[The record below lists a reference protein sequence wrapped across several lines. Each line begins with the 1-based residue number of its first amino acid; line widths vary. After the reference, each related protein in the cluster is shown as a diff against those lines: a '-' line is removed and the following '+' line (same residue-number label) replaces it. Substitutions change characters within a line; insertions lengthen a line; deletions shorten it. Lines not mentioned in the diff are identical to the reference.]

1 MKYFCF
7 LFSFLLLTV
16 FACTDKS
23 ANPATSSAAAEA
35 QTETSAPAT
44 TETPFQDSIPP
55 PVGYVFLASA
65 KGDLDK
71 DGQDEKAVVYDTG
84 RQTDYGS
91 EREIQIFKKK
101 DTGWELW
108 HKSVGPVMGSEQGGV
123 MGDPFEGLSIENGSL
138 VLSHF
143 GGSREKW
150 HYTHRF
156 RFQNNDW
163 QLIGA
168 TVNNGAPCDYFE
180 DFDYNLSTGKIDYK
194 KTTEDCEKSEEHP
207 VTKTTQKDFVVKPKA
222 LPSMDGFHPGEN
234 QIKLPKTDIEFYY

>member
-1 MKYFCF
+1 MKHFCF
-7 LFSFLLLTV
+7 LFSLLL
-16 FACTDKS
+16 FSIIACKEKS
-23 ANPATSSAAAEA
+23 ATQITSETAEA
-35 QTETSAPAT
+35 QPETSASSN
-44 TETPFQDSIPP
+44 TEMPFHDSIPP
-55 PVGYVFLASA
+55 PVGYKFLAGA

-71 DGQDEKAVVYDTG
+71 DGQEEKVVVYDTG
-84 RQTDYGS
+84 RQTDFGS
-91 EREIQIFKKK
+91 EREIQIFKIK
-101 DTGWELW
+101 GNAWELW
-108 HKSVGPVMGSEQGGV
+108 HKSIGAVLPSEHGGV
-123 MGDPFEGLSIENGSL
+123 MGDPFEAASIENGSL

-150 HYTHRF
+150 HYKHRF

-180 DFDYNLSTGKIDYK
+180 DFDFNLSTGKIGYK
-194 KTTEDCEKSEEHP
+194 KTTEDCEKSDEHP
-207 VTKTTQKDFVVKPKA
+207 VTKVIQKDFVVKPKS